1 MSEEKKYFVDPGE
14 AVGIIA
20 AQSIGEPGTQ
30 MTMKTFHYAG
40 VAEFAVPQGLSRFIE
55 LVDVIKNPDVVI
67 TWIYLKDGKNE
78 KKVIKFA
85 KEIEETR
92 IADIARV
99 DTDVINKKIIITPN
113 QDMDVPF
120 EDLVEK
126 IKENI
131 KKQIKVK
138 NNVIEIKVE
147 DSIKNMLKISEKI
160 REILVKGIPGIKKA
174 AVLKNGD
181 EYYIQAEGQN
191 LRELFK
197 LKEVDITRTYSNNIK
212 EVESVLGIEAAR
224 NILLQEMK
232 SVLDNNNLPVDIRH
246 LMLVADLM
254 SYDGTV
260 KPIGRQGISG
270 EKVSV
275 LARAAFEN
283 TVKHLLEAA
292 IKGDEDPLRGVTENI
307 IIGQPTP
314 VGTGMVKIK
323 MVIK

>member
-1 MSEEKKYFVDPGE
+1 MSEEKKYLVDPGE

-67 TWIYLKDGKNE
+67 TWIYLKDGKSG

-113 QDMDVPF
+113 ENIDVSF
-120 EDLVEK
+120 EDIVEK

-131 KKQIKVK
+131 KKPIKIK

-232 SVLDNNNLPVDIRH
+232 NVLDNNNLPVDIRH

-270 EKVSV
+270 EKISV

-292 IKGDEDPLRGVTENI
+292 IKGDEDPLKGVTENI